1 MTYHDPG
8 VPYSTFRTSFYTQR
22 KNTPAYS
29 IGYGEKERLPEH
41 LTVVEA
47 VPGPGTYSADP
58 AALHHSGALIK
69 PGLYANTKWAA
80 DSTVRT
86 NLGLPRH
93 KYAMPPGPGR
103 YLRSHSSNNLTGSTQ
118 LISTWRNALQSGWRD
133 YSPRECQTPVVLSR
147 EHERE
152 RYGTH
157 SPGPM
162 TAVPVDSM
170 GRQLT
175 SNRKTQPRCT
185 FGRSERFSTVAMR
198 MAQAVPGPGA
208 YNH

>member
-118 LISTWRNALQSGWRD
+118 LISTWRNALQSG
-133 YSPRECQTPVVLSR
+133 
-147 EHERE
+147 
-152 RYGTH
+152 
-157 SPGPM
+157 
-162 TAVPVDSM
+162 
-170 GRQLT
+170 
-175 SNRKTQPRCT
+175 
-185 FGRSERFSTVAMR
+185 
-198 MAQAVPGPGA
+198 
-208 YNH
+208 